1 MGNEGAIEE
10 IKNRLDILEVV
21 SGYLPLKK
29 AGQNWR
35 GLCPFHSEK
44 TPSFMVNPSK
54 QIFHC
59 FGCGTGGDVI
69 GFVMKYENLTFGET
83 LRLLAKKAGVRLG
96 EEYYRDSGEKETLK
110 EIHSEALKFFRENL
124 RGSTVASAYIE
135 ARGIRPETAE
145 EFSLGYAGKGG
156 LLERLKGKGHKEALI
171 LKSGL
176 VSSGQRGL
184 YDTFRERIIFPIFD
198 AHGDAVAFG
207 GRVMGDAMP
216 KYLNSPDTP
225 LFKKGETLY
234 ALHRAADEL
243 RKKDCAMVVEGY
255 FDAIMCHQAGFKNTV
270 APLGTALTEGHL
282 KKLARYT
289 HNIVLV
295 FDGDSAGASAAKRSL
310 PILME
315 QGLSPRILLLPQGH
329 DPDSLLRAE
338 GAERFQTLLLEAVSP
353 VEFVLKDSGRPLP
366 PSRGKTETVREA
378 LSLIALVK
386 DPIMKELLVSELSD
400 RAKIREAVLRGEMK
414 KSLSARAAGKQ
425 GEGEAKT
432 AAPRPRNEEV
442 MLLSVIVSMPE
453 KADKVLSEISL
464 NDIKDDKLR
473 KAFQTIALSG
483 SDGGTEEE
491 QALLRRLV
499 IRPGFDPA
507 EADRIIEDCIRRI
520 KKRKIDGWITD
531 ASAGGDFGLLNRLV
545 AERKK
550 LLEGTG

>member
-10 IKNRLDILEVV
+10 IKNRLDILDVV

-69 GFVMKYENLTFGET
+69 GFVMKYENQTFGET
-83 LRLLAKKAGVRLG
+83 LRLLAKRAGVRLG
-96 EEYYRDSGEKETLK
+96 EEHYRDSGEKETLK

-124 RGSTVASAYIE
+124 KASAVASAYLE
-135 ARGIRPETAE
+135 ARGIRPETVE
-145 EFSLGYAGKGG
+145 EFSLGYARRGG
-156 LLERLKGKGHKEALI
+156 LFERLKAKGYKEALI
-171 LKSGL
+171 LKAGL

-198 AHGDAVAFG
+198 THGDVLAFG

-234 ALHRAADEL
+234 ALHRAAEEL
-243 RKKDCAMVVEGY
+243 RKNDRAMVVEGY
-255 FDAIMCHQAGFKNTV
+255 FDAIMCHQSGFGNTV

-310 PILME
+310 PVSVE

-338 GAERFQTLLLEAVSP
+338 GPERFQTLLLEAVSP
-353 VEFVLKDSGRPLP
+353 VEFMLKGS
-366 PSRGKTETVREA
+366 SRGKTETVREA

-386 DPIMKELLVSELSD
+386 DPIMREEFVSELSD

-414 KSLSARAAGKQ
+414 KSLSGRAGGSP
-425 GEGEAKT
+425 GEGRQAKT
-432 AAPRPRNEEV
+432 SPRPVNEEA
-442 MLLSVIVSMPE
+442 MLLSVLVSMPE
-453 KADKVLSEISL
+453 KADDILKEISL
-464 NDIKDDKLR
+464 DDIKDDKLR
-473 KAFQTIALSG
+473 KAFQRMVLG
-483 SDGGTEEE
+483 SNGGTDEE
-491 QALLRRLV
+491 QALLRRLALE
-499 IRPGFDPA
+499 PGFDPA

-531 ASAGGDFGLLNRLV
+531 ASAGGDLGLLNRLV